1 MKLTLAVV
9 PSEIHWTPMCP
20 PAVTIC
26 SIMSP
31 APDFRHQCYG
41 CVLVAKGFYGGPN
54 PSLMGSKVYFT
65 DMNCKVGDSLL
76 DKLGRVVRAA
86 GICDIDM
93 ERKFVAIKMHFGE
106 YGNLSFLRPNYAKV
120 VADIVR
126 ENGGMPFLTD
136 CNTLYVGRRKHALE
150 HMDTANLNGF
160 GPMTTG
166 CQIIIADGLKGTDD
180 VEIPI
185 DGEYV
190 RSAKIGRAIA
200 DSDVIITL
208 SHFKCHEQAG
218 FGGALKNLAMG
229 CGSRRGKLEMHA
241 AGKPSVDPDQCRS
254 CGRCLGFC
262 AESAISIDGKASI
275 DQDRCVGCGRCIA
288 VCPFDAIEPVYDEAP
303 GILNCK
309 IVEYAMAAVKD
320 KPSFHISIICD
331 VSPFCDCHGENDM
344 PVVPNVGILAS
355 FDPVALD
362 RACIDL
368 VQKQPMIPGSLLY
381 ANCNGRKPAD
391 IFSCV
396 QPSTRWQS
404 TFEHA
409 ERMGF
414 GSSDYEIVE
423 VR

>member
-1 MKLTLAVV
+1 
-9 PSEIHWTPMCP
+9 
-20 PAVTIC
+20 
-26 SIMSP
+26 
-31 APDFRHQCYG
+31 
-41 CVLVAKGFYGGPN
+41 
-54 PSLMGSKVYFT
+54 MGSSKVYYT
-65 DMNCKVGDSLL
+65 SMECKVGDSLL
-76 DKLGRVVRAA
+76 MKLERVMRAA
-86 GICDIDM
+86 GIGDIDM
-93 ERKFVAIKMHFGE
+93 DHKFVAIKMHFGE

-126 ENGGMPFLTD
+126 EKGGYPFLTD

-185 DGEYV
+185 DGQYV
-190 RSAKIGRAIA
+190 RSAKIGRAVA
-200 DSDVIITL
+200 DADVIISL
-208 SHFKCHEQAG
+208 SHFKCHEQTG

-241 AGKPSVDPDQCRS
+241 AGKPSVDPDLCRS
-254 CGRCLGFC
+254 CRRCLGFC
-262 AESAISIDGKASI
+262 AESAITVDGKAVI
-275 DQDRCVGCGRCIA
+275 DQDRCVGCGS
-288 VCPFDAIEPVYDEAP
+288 
-303 GILNCK
+303 
-309 IVEYAMAAVKD
+309 AVKD
-320 KPSFHISIICD
+320 KPNFHVSIICD
-331 VSPFCDCHGENDM
+331 VSPYCDCHGENDM

-368 VQKQPMIPGSLLY
+368 VQKQPMIPGSMLY
-381 ANCNGRKPAD
+381 RNRDGRKPDD
-391 IFSCV
+391 IFRCV
-396 QPSTRWQS
+396 QPSTHWQS

-414 GSSDYEIVE
+414 GNPDYEIVE